1 MKRISVQPRIDYVK
15 KLEELS
21 FEFHTMD
28 EIYWDESAYYEFTSK
43 QIDQLD
49 DETNELYG
57 MCLEAVQYVIDNDLY
72 DLLKIDRRLVPI
84 ILRSWNEREPSVYGR
99 FDFVYDGIHPPKML
113 EFNADTPTALYEA
126 SVVQWNWLQDF
137 DKNSDQF
144 NSIHEKL
151 IAYWKSLDEDLDGE
165 IIHFTCIDTIEDFT
179 TTEYLRDTADQGGLA
194 TDSLLI
200 DDIGWDNDNNEF
212 VDADGKTIIN
222 IFKLYPWEWLI
233 NEDFGEN
240 ILKDKNKTRW
250 IEPAWKL
257 ILSNKGILPILWKL
271 FPFHKNL
278 LPAYFDNPHGLLNY
292 VKKPIYSREGANIT
306 IYKLGVESTSVDG
319 DYGEEGYIYQDLCE
333 LPNYNGNYPVIGS
346 WIIGGKSAG
355 IGIRE
360 SKTEIT
366 DNLSRFV
373 PHLFN

>member
-1 MKRISVQPRIDYVK
+1 MPDYSLGK
-15 KLEELS
+15 
-21 FEFHTMD
+21 
-28 EIYWDESAYYEFTSK
+28 IY
-43 QIDQLD
+43 
-49 DETNELYG
+49 
-57 MCLEAVQYVIDNDLY
+57 
-72 DLLKIDRRLVPI
+72 KIICHKTGLIYIGYTCEPTLARRLVKHRAEYVQYLKGKKRYVTSFKIFENEVYEIVLIESCSCKSKDELHRRERFYIENNVCVNKYVPGRTAKEYYEI
-84 ILRSWNEREPSVYGR
+84 KKDKIKEYGETNKDKSREFREANKDKKKEYDRLRN
-99 FDFVYDGIHPPKML
+99 
-113 EFNADTPTALYEA
+113 
-126 SVVQWNWLQDF
+126 
-137 DKNSDQF
+137 
-144 NSIHEKL
+144 
-151 IAYWKSLDEDLDGE
+151 
-165 IIHFTCIDTIEDFT
+165 
-179 TTEYLRDTADQGGLA
+179 
-194 TDSLLI
+194 
-200 DDIGWDNDNNEF
+200 
-212 VDADGKTIIN
+212 
-222 IFKLYPWEWLI
+222 
-233 NEDFGEN
+233 
-240 ILKDKNKTRW
+240 LKDKNKTRW